1 MSFEKNE
8 RIIAL
13 VDCNSFYCSCERL
26 FRPDLW
32 NKPVGV
38 LSNNDGCFVSRT
50 NELKNLGV
58 AMGAPYFQV
67 KEICDKN
74 KVAVFSA
81 NFALYTDMSQRVMDT
96 LFDFTPSLE
105 IYSVDEAFLD
115 LTGLNEKTIE
125 EYCRKIKSTVERHTG
140 IPVGIGIGRTKVLAK
155 LANRIAKKD
164 ESTKGVYSVLKK
176 EQLDSALRT
185 ISIED
190 VWGIGRQN
198 SIKMKSIGIHKAI
211 QLRDFK
217 NELLIQ
223 KMFTKIGR
231 MIQDELKEIPCFPFN
246 EITEK
251 KKEIICSR
259 TFGVPVFDLR
269 SLRESIACYAS
280 LACQKLRKQNS
291 VCGEIEVY
299 IRTNPFKEVPQY
311 AQVISAPLSAP
322 TCDTRKIIREAWKLL
337 DDIFVSGY
345 EYKKAFIRLS
355 KIQDAD
361 EHQISLFG
369 ENDSPNDLI
378 LMKTMDRINDRE
390 GHEMLKIA
398 ACGTNKEAWYMKQ
411 VMKSPRYVTGWSE
424 IYKIS
429 N

>member
-1 MSFEKNE
+1 MSYLKNE
-8 RIIAL
+8 KIIAL

-50 NELKNLGV
+50 NELKKLGV

-67 KEICDKN
+67 KDICEKN

-96 LFDFTPSLE
+96 LFEFTPSLE
-105 IYSVDEAFLD
+105 VYSVDEAFLD
-115 LTGLNEKTIE
+115 LTGLDEKTIE
-125 EYCRKIKSTVERHTG
+125 EYCRKIKNTVERHTG

-155 LANRIAKKD
+155 IANRIAKKD
-164 ESTKGVYSVLKK
+164 PSTQGIFSVLKTD
-176 EQLDSALRT
+176 QRDYALRT
-185 ISIED
+185 ILIED

-211 QLRDFK
+211 DLRNFK
-217 NELLIQ
+217 NDLLIQ

-231 MIQDELKEIPCFPFN
+231 MIQDELREIPCFPFN
-246 EITEK
+246 EAQDK
-251 KKEIICSR
+251 KKEILSSR
-259 TFGVPVFDLR
+259 TFGVPIFDLR

-291 VCGEIEVY
+291 VCAEIEVS
-299 IRTNPFKEVPQY
+299 IRTNPFKEIPQY
-311 AQVISAPLSAP
+311 VNTISAPLSAP
-322 TCDTRKIIREAWKLL
+322 TCDTRKIIREAWRLL
-337 DDIFVSGY
+337 DKIFIAGY
-345 EYKKAFIRLS
+345 EYKKAMIKLS

-361 EHQISLFG
+361 QHQIALFG
-369 ENDSPNDLI
+369 DNDSAHDII
-378 LMKTMDRINDRE
+378 LMETMDRINERE
-390 GHEMLKIA
+390 GHEMLKSA

-411 VMKSPRYVTGWSE
+411 VLKSPRYVTGWSE